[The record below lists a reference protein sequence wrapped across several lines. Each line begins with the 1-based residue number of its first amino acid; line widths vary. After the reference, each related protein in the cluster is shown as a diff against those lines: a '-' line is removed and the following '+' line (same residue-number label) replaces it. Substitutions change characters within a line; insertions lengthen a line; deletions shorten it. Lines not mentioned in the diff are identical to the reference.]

1 LDLIVECS
9 TGTVMLGQL
18 DIINID
24 LPIEGH
30 VSQLN
35 LP

>member
-1 LDLIVECS
+1 
-9 TGTVMLGQL
+9 VMLGQL